1 MKALLQ
7 AKVQELFVIN
17 VKTVQAWPESLGL
30 DVGLKVKSGTESS
43 VRDFFFL
50 FLCVFKSVSDIKLA
64 DSQTCTYRKWVWH
77 WCNLNFLSVR
87 AETGRKMLIRLPP
100 SLIASSSLPDSE
112 RMSRNG

>member
-17 VKTVQAWPESLGL
+17 GKTVQSWPESLGL

-43 VRDFFFL
+43 VRDLFF
-50 FLCVFKSVSDIKLA
+50 FLCVFQSVSDIKLA
-64 DSQTCTYRKWVWH
+64 GSQTCTYRKWVWH
-77 WCNLNFLSVR
+77 WCCLNFLSVC

-100 SLIASSSLPDSE
+100 SLIASSSLPVPE
-112 RMSRNG
+112 RMSRNA